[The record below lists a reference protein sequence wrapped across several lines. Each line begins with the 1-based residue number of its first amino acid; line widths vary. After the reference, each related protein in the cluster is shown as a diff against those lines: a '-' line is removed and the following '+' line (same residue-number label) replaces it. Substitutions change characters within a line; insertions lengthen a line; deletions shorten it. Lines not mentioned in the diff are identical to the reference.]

1 MPLPI
6 LILACLAY
14 ILYAIAIISQETKSQ
29 KSNPAD
35 SMHPAIKCLFCG
47 GVPILVTAT
56 MTYLFLII
64 GGATTVQF
72 NAGSTSRMNVWS
84 TWVDIWPLFLLLS
97 AGSALGA
104 LIWLIICSVI
114 KEKRNFIPFAVA
126 SLCLSLLTFF
136 TVAAYFPS
144 A

>member
-14 ILYAIAIISQETKSQ
+14 ILYAIVTISRVTKSQ
-29 KSNPAD
+29 KSNPTD

-56 MTYLFLII
+56 MTYLFLVV

-72 NAGSTSRMNVWS
+72 NAGSSARMNVWS
-84 TWVDIWPLFLLLS
+84 TWVDIWPLFLFLS
-97 AGSALGA
+97 AGSVLGV
-104 LIWLIICSVI
+104 LIWLIICSVN
-114 KEKRNFIPFAVA
+114 KEKRSSLPFAVV